1 MTSRTRSRLTCRM
14 IAGLFV
20 VVLLASGLFV
30 GLPVAKA
37 ANRDMSGPCTG
48 VFYFPTA
55 PGYLAFRTMGTATT
69 TWDNWTAAGVTQ
81 MWVNGYAVQV
91 GCARVAWSGPGGAA
105 HPETATSLA
114 IVVPQYSLA
123 SLPGYDDDTA
133 DVVTWTA
140 GDSYVYQGVTTTF
153 SGSGSV
159 SVVLKA
165 SMSWTPPSVSIDSGP
180 FAVDL
185 VDGGTWHATATG
197 GQTPYT
203 YAWAYWSF
211 ETVPNYNAGTGQ
223 TFAHVFPAGTWTVG
237 VKATDSVG
245 ATAYATITVTA
256 ASVVGSYEAHFTRSG
271 AYGQYMSVY
280 VTDTLG
286 AYVTISSTANTQ
298 FGIYATTGGAYGWV
312 AADYE
317 AVQFVTYT
325 WRWTMSANFGGAT
338 SPPPADFW
346 LWSSIHL
353 AVPNVDL
360 VVKHHFV
367 SLSDTFDTWLG
378 PTGNPLTPETT
389 PVPTSVLPDW
399 LQPIY
404 DMFVRLFKALF
415 QPDATEFGKQLAGSW
430 ITIASPVPSITPQY
444 TIPFPNPS
452 HLLAP
457 TGDSVNID
465 FSGIMGYTGYSTYRL
480 IVQVFLDAILVF
492 VVIALVT

>member
-1 MTSRTRSRLTCRM
+1 
-14 IAGLFV
+14 
-20 VVLLASGLFV
+20 
-30 GLPVAKA
+30 
-37 ANRDMSGPCTG
+37 
-48 VFYFPTA
+48 
-55 PGYLAFRTMGTATT
+55 
-69 TWDNWTAAGVTQ
+69 
-81 MWVNGYAVQV
+81 
-91 GCARVAWSGPGGAA
+91 
-105 HPETATSLA
+105 
-114 IVVPQYSLA
+114 
-123 SLPGYDDDTA
+123 
-133 DVVTWTA
+133 
-140 GDSYVYQGVTTTF
+140 
-153 SGSGSV
+153 
-159 SVVLKA
+159 
-165 SMSWTPPSVSIDSGP
+165 
-180 FAVDL
+180 
-185 VDGGTWHATATG
+185 
-197 GQTPYT
+197 
-203 YAWAYWSF
+203 
-211 ETVPNYNAGTGQ
+211 
-223 TFAHVFPAGTWTVG
+223 VG
-237 VKATDSVG
+237 VKATDSSG
-245 ATAYATITVTA
+245 ATVYTTITVTA

-280 VTDTLG
+280 VTDTTG
-286 AYVTISSTANTQ
+286 ALMTISSTANTQ

-317 AVQFVTYT
+317 AVQFSGYT

-367 SLSDTFDTWLG
+367 SLSDIYDTWLG
-378 PTGNPLTPETT
+378 PEGNPLTPETPPT
-389 PVPTSVLPDW
+389 PTSVLPDW

-430 ITIASPVPSITPQY
+430 VTIASPVPSITPQY
-444 TIPFPNPS
+444 TIPFPNPN

-465 FSGIMGYTGYSTYRL
+465 FSGIMSYSGYSTYKL